1 MPIRQV
7 YLGGRRISSVAPA
20 PKAETTPPAAEEPRQ
35 DPPSSRFSL
44 PPTGPHDATTRNL
57 TDVEKRIV
65 GQAIKQKPKYFN
77 LRI

>member
-20 PKAETTPPAAEEPRQ
+20 PKTEPTPPAAEEPRQ
-35 DPPSSRFSL
+35 DHPSNRFSL
-44 PPTGPHDATTRNL
+44 PQTGPHDATTRSL

-65 GQAIKQKPKYFN
+65 GQAIHLKPKFFN